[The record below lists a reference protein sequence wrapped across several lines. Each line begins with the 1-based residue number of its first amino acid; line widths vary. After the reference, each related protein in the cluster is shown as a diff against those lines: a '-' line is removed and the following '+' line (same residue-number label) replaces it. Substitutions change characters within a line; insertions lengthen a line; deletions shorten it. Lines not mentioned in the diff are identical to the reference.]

1 MRNDVPVGLY
11 VSHGHL
17 WSARVQLHNITDL
30 ERLGHLYLPM
40 FESALSGSMMLA
52 VKTNY
57 RGQKIDKQEKR
68 RVEHSP
74 LPRPRTLAGL

>member
-1 MRNDVPVGLY
+1 
-11 VSHGHL
+11 
-17 WSARVQLHNITDL
+17 
-30 ERLGHLYLPM
+30 M